1 MSGARQSGRSCPGR
15 VPDLAHSAWRKLPLA
30 ELETEIL
37 AVQRMAVGRHLTPAD
52 WKTLDR
58 MRKRAAA
65 LRREGP

>member
-1 MSGARQSGRSCPGR
+1 
-15 VPDLAHSAWRKLPLA
+15 LA

>member
-37 AVQRMAVGRHLTPAD
+37 AVQRMSVRQHLTPAE
-52 WKTLDR
+52 WKTVDR

>member
-15 VPDLAHSAWRKLPLA
+15 VPYLAHSTWRKLPLA

-37 AVQRMAVGRHLTPAD
+37 AVQRMAVRQHLTPGE
-52 WKTLDR
+52 WKTVDR